1 MQQQNRAKRH
11 AELRL
16 HYQQKEHRHAELRHE
31 LKVRKAEVEAAG
43 GTWGKPA
50 LSAEPWKSKYAEYTR
65 LKEELGYGEEAAPP
79 PAAALYS
86 PYGDEEFVPAPVRA
100 SESDARLASGE
111 TGGGLFEA
119 LSGHLGV
126 AVAEAAGGAGPG
138 LSEEEKLE
146 LQEFWRQEQ
155 MELARQNALHDP
167 TSTTE
172 GAEAPRSPPKF
183 RPPGYFWA

>member
-1 MQQQNRAKRH
+1 M
-11 AELRL
+11 

-65 LKEELGYGEEAAPP
+65 LKEELGYGEAAGAPP
-79 PAAALYS
+79 APALYS

-138 LSEEEKLE
+138 LSEEE
-146 LQEFWRQEQ
+146 RGAPGV
-155 MELARQNALHDP
+155 LAAGAGTGATSLLNHGGRRGAALTAKVP
-167 TSTTE
+167 ARTC
-172 GAEAPRSPPKF
+172 APAG
-183 RPPGYFWA
+183 RPY